1 MYVLVVSMY
10 VYMYAYEY
18 TCGSSRLIYKI
29 LLKKI
34 HIYTEPRLKLPP
46 RIVFSVLDSN
56 IIRCIILII
65 EYF

>member
-10 VYMYAYEY
+10 VYMYAY

-34 HIYTEPRLKLPP
+34 HIYTEPRLKLTP